1 MHRGK
6 FLQHASSSQIPG
18 IKEGKLRGT
27 ISTMPRCTQL
37 WIIQKSQPRGHIGQ
51 QPSTWCGWSEQILL
65 NQVGCE
71 ARKRPAVTDV
81 FFLTS
86 PFIELTRR
94 VDHEIIPLL
103 LFELLQFVRCILIF
117 GIELE

>member
-6 FLQHASSSQIPG
+6 FLQHASSSQILVLEENFAERFPQC
-18 IKEGKLRGT
+18 LVAR
-27 ISTMPRCTQL
+27 SS

-103 LFELLQFVRCILIF
+103 IDLLQFVRCILIF
-117 GIELE
+117 GIGLE